1 MPSDF
6 AVKSGMTAEIRRG
19 IHRPDWSIVT
29 RPAARNAL
37 VGRNRTRCGLVDKW
51 NQTLEPEQDRVW
63 RTVLEL
69 FAVLGRPPLLSEIGK
84 ETTISVENL
93 RVLVS
98 KLQAHDLLGIDEA
111 AGTIAYAYPFT
122 GQETE
127 HHVQLHGRKL
137 YAVCAI
143 DALGIAGMLRTDAVI
158 ESSCRACG
166 SRIEIATAQAGKSL
180 SRARPGDAVV
190 WYDLAY
196 SGRSGIL
203 LSGNRVLL
211 LRCRPAAMV
220 DRTSLATCRLSAH
233 TRRCTASEPGPLR
246 ARSHHRKRALIP
258 GL

>member
-1 MPSDF
+1 LPSDF
-6 AVKSGMTAEIRRG
+6 AVKSCMTAEIRHG
-19 IHRPDWSIVT
+19 IHRPDRSIVT

-69 FAVLGRPPLLSEIGK
+69 FAVLGRPPLLSELGK

-196 SGRSGIL
+196 SGRAAASCCPAIAFFCSDAGL
-203 LSGNRVLL
+203 QQWLTGQVSQRAGYRLTLDDALQVSRALFEPVLTT
-211 LRCRPAAMV
+211 A
-220 DRTSLATCRLSAH
+220 SAH
-233 TRRCTASEPGPLR
+233 
-246 ARSHHRKRALIP
+246 
-258 GL
+258 